1 MNIDS
6 IVEMQVADDLAEEQA
21 ARPTIRGNIP
31 LPTRDY
37 GPLQGRM
44 VTFDHLG
51 DDRDHVAMVFDAPEP
66 TEAPLVRIHSE
77 CLTGEVLGSLKCDC
91 RDQLHAALDFIA
103 DKERGVLLY
112 MRQEGR
118 GIGLGNKIR
127 AYALQEKGLDTVEA
141 NHHLGFDDD
150 LRTYDVAA
158 GIIEHLGLVSIRLMT
173 NNPRKIEGLKK
184 LGIAVSGRIPV
195 VIPPNPVNRD
205 YLKTKARKSG
215 HLIDPSDLPT
225 ELNLVG

>member
-77 CLTGEVLGSLKCDC
+77 CLTGDVFGSLRCDC
-91 RDQLHAALDFIA
+91 GEQLHAALHRFA
-103 DKERGVLLY
+103 AEGGVLLY
-112 MRQEGR
+112 LRQEGR
-118 GIGLGNKIR
+118 GIGLKAKID
-127 AYALQEKGLDTVEA
+127 AYHLQDSGLDTFAA
-141 NHHLGFDDD
+141 NEHLGFPADARDY
-150 LRTYDVAA
+150 RVAA
-158 GIIEHLGLVSIRLMT
+158 RMLEALGIKRIRLLSS
-173 NNPRKIEGLKK
+173 NPEKCAGLEAGGIEVSEQVAHDQPAGQWNQRYLEAKAVRFGKI
-184 LGIAVSGRIPV
+184 R
-195 VIPPNPVNRD
+195 
-205 YLKTKARKSG
+205 KARKG
-215 HLIDPSDLPT
+215 
-225 ELNLVG
+225 

>member
-77 CLTGEVLGSLKCDC
+77 CLTGDVFGSLRCDC
-91 RDQLHAALDFIA
+91 GEQLHAALHRFA
-103 DKERGVLLY
+103 AEGGVLLY
-112 MRQEGR
+112 LRQEGR
-118 GIGLGNKIR
+118 GIGIINKLKAYNLQDLGLN
-127 AYALQEKGLDTVEA
+127 TVDA
-141 NHHLGFDDD
+141 NL
-150 LRTYDVAA
+150 
-158 GIIEHLGLVSIRLMT
+158 HLGLEVDARHYDIAVEMLAALKVGRIHLLT
-173 NNPRKIEGLKK
+173 NNPEKVEALENSSIEV
-184 LGIAVSGRIPV
+184 VSRVPLIIEPQKE
-195 VIPPNPVNRD
+195 NFK
-205 YLKTKARKSG
+205 YLKTKQDEMG
-215 HLIDPSDLPT
+215 HFFKL
-225 ELNLVG
+225 